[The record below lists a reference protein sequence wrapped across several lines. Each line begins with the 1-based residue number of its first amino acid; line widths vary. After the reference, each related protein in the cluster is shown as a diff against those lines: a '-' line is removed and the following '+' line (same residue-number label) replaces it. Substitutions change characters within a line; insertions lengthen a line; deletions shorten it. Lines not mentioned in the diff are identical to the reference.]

1 MTSYELTHF
10 KKMVRVWKTKSLLFC
25 LRYDPPIVFRR
36 QNHITLI
43 FINSVLLI
51 TRSVLQ
57 CSVIEIYVL
66 SFIQQFKQIVSKC
79 SIMPNEYFLVFRG
92 KSRVGN
98 HKCAT
103 VEMSAWSNIDQ
114 CHSDARASRGKIFAP
129 GNGRRYGDLH
139 SDVLWQ
145 GWLWDGVHAW
155 ETLLWCGL
163 LQSGALRDYDS

>member
-1 MTSYELTHF
+1 MSQS
-10 KKMVRVWKTKSLLFC
+10 KK
-25 LRYDPPIVFRR
+25 
-36 QNHITLI
+36 NHSMSNWRWDESMNWSKLQK
-43 FINSVLLI
+43 NSVLLMI
-51 TRSVLQ
+51 RAVLQ
-57 CSVIEIYVL
+57 CSVIEIYAL
-66 SFIQQFKQIVSKC
+66 SFKQQFKQIVSKRL
-79 SIMPNEYFLVFRG
+79 IMHKEYFLVFRG

-103 VEMSAWSNIDQ
+103 VEMPAWSNIDQ
-114 CHSDARASRGKIFAP
+114 CHSDARASRGKIFTP

-163 LQSGALRDYDS
+163 LQSGALRDYYS